1 MKKKII
7 SLLLV
12 AVMILSIV
20 PTYAL
25 PVFAAECEHVFT
37 EETLPDDNSDFWDTH
52 SHDDYYEGSNSFISA
67 QVPAGCLKDGWRLEA
82 TDTTG
87 FCMICGEFITENDKV
102 TLPATGHDFSGT
114 LIDEATCTEAA
125 RRECAHNNYEIKVEQ
140 DPITGLYSASYIST
154 PCDVVDYSELE
165 EDAALGHD
173 PQEAVLEN
181 FINCEYDDDLE
192 QVVSTNCTEKGTYD
206 SVVYCDR
213 CTAELSRDTLE
224 VEARGHDWDAGRVTT
239 DPTCEEEGVIT
250 YTCNY
255 DETHTYTEPI
265 DATGHGYQLVQA
277 VDPTCEEDGHIAYY
291 SCENCDKI
299 FSDDQGTE
307 TTEAAIIVEALGHD
321 YNVID
326 EQEPTCDVPGYKTYE
341 CSRCHKQYIEVE
353 QALGHQVDWNIIYNA
368 DCENDGLKEGV
379 CSVCHKTLREVIPAT
394 GHNYQMTQDSV
405 LPGCETYG
413 NIIWVCQNDASHT
426 YREYREPTGHD
437 WQLQHEEA
445 ATCIEGGYQEFVCK
459 NDASHTYKEYVSD
472 ALGHLPK
479 EAVIENLN
487 NCEID
492 QSTGEVVSNT
502 CREDGSYDLVVYCD
516 RCNAELSRETVDV
529 ERLDHIEEDPVEE
542 NYVNLKLVNGLPVI
556 DPITGEYQVINCNQ
570 AASYELVV
578 YCERCGEEL
587 SRETVDIA
595 APGHNWQKQETKYP
609 TCTEEGYNLYT
620 CTRCGESFN
629 EYLAPLG
636 HRWERTEVADC
647 IHGNKFICTRE
658 VIDPDTGVVILDG
671 NDKPILCGETYE
683 DDAYNYNLT
692 FTVDSDI
699 DKDEFGYIK
708 YNDANRPAI
717 TKEDSNDTGDYK
729 FEIPEEEIPEGA
741 DIYISST
748 GDFDIDYGSDDE
760 GNLLTGHEYNIQY
773 IPARCEYDA
782 YYLVECVRED
792 WDEERYCPEPDAETA
807 ENEIFLVVI
816 PNSAIGHNW
825 ALRDAVYNAPTC
837 IDHGYYRYTCKVCGD
852 SYIVETNEPAT
863 GHEFV
868 KTVKPASG
876 AKAGLTIYTCSVCG
890 EKYTTP
896 IAKVKSATLSQT
908 RFFYSGKNITPLVKV
923 VDANGNVLTTAHYTV
938 NYKNN
943 KAIGTGVVVIKFRGN
958 YTGTMTRYFNIIPK
972 NVGLSNRS
980 SSKGQ
985 IKFTWGIVGNCD
997 GYQLQ
1002 YSTNSNFKSA
1012 KTINI
1017 NNRDTCVQL
1026 FKNLKSGSTYYI
1038 RIRAFKIVN
1047 NTKVVGNWSACSIK
1061 CK

>member
-140 DPITGLYSASYIST
+140 DPITGLYSASYISI

-307 TTEAAIIVEALGHD
+307 TTEAAITVEALGHD

-636 HRWERTEVADC
+636 HRWERTDVADC